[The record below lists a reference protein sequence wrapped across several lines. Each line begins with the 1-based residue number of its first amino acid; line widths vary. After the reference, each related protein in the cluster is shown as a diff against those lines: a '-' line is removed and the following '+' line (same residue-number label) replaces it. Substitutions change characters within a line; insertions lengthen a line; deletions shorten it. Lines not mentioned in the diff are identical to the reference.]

1 MKLEYLEAGRI
12 VGTHGVRGEPRLEP
26 WCDSAEFLRQFETL
40 YWEKSKEPVH
50 VVSSRVHKSL
60 LLLILE
66 GVTSVEQADAL
77 RGRVLCFRR
86 EDVHLPEN
94 TFFRQDLIGL
104 TVRSA
109 EDGKIFGTLTSVLE
123 TGANDVYEIR
133 EPSGKTTLIP
143 AIPQTVKRVSLEE
156 GIIEI
161 VPMEGMFDAD

>member
-1 MKLEYLEAGRI
+1 M
-12 VGTHGVRGEPRLEP
+12 
-26 WCDSAEFLRQFETL
+26 
-40 YWEKSKEPVH
+40 
-50 VVSSRVHKSL
+50 
-60 LLLILE
+60 
-66 GVTSVEQADAL
+66 
-77 RGRVLCFRR
+77 
-86 EDVHLPEN
+86 
-94 TFFRQDLIGL
+94 IGL